1 MLNGLQAL
9 VLNKT
14 ESTLLDRAYKNFLKK
29 LLGLRDKTADE
40 AIYILIGLLPIA
52 AELDLA
58 VLSLFA
64 AITRLQNDHP
74 LYMITLRQATVTH
87 NKGWVAM
94 AIAVGEKYN
103 IKSTMLASL
112 LSPWKKSRWKS
123 FTQLVVSEHW
133 LIHIRQSAGEKSSLK
148 YLNTDHFSFKSAHHL
163 WPNYGCSS
171 RKRVAASFRAKFIT
185 GSYILQT
192 NRARFNQNAV
202 DPTCPL
208 CHLAEEDL
216 PHLLFNCPA
225 LQGQR
230 DKLLTRI
237 KKTDAD
243 SGPCNPPGPI

>member
-1 MLNGLQAL
+1 
-9 VLNKT
+9 
-14 ESTLLDRAYKNFLKK
+14 
-29 LLGLRDKTADE
+29 
-40 AIYILIGLLPIA
+40 
-52 AELDLA
+52 
-58 VLSLFA
+58 
-64 AITRLQNDHP
+64 
-74 LYMITLRQATVTH
+74 
-87 NKGWVAM
+87 M

-237 KKTDAD
+237 KKLMLTLGLVIHQD
-243 SGPCNPPGPI
+243 PYKLCNSILNTVHPRDCVICGGKKRQIRCKCTILNETVNDLLLNLHNTRTRLTNKQ